1 MLDVA
6 ADRAA
11 VSAPPSDAARA
22 GGDDA
27 RLARRAYELTADLMR
42 PRPAIYWT
50 DLALTAV
57 ITWSGLLVAAGE
69 GPSAVRLIAGLAAA
83 LALFRGISFIHEI
96 AHIRADELPGFSFG
110 WNALLGVPFL
120 APSFLYE
127 GVHLLHHVK
136 DRYGTAEDPEYLPL
150 SRYPRRRIAGF
161 VLVAALAPV
170 GVLLRF
176 AVLAPLSFGIPAL
189 RRVVVGRLSAMSI
202 NPAFVREDG
211 QRALGAA
218 WRAQEIGCWLWSWMV
233 LGLTFSG
240 VLPARYLLTAA
251 AILSIATLVNQLRT
265 VVAHA
270 WTSDGE
276 KMSVLEQFRDSVNV
290 PPPGWL
296 PALWAPVGLR
306 YHALHH
312 LLPRLPYH
320 HLGEAHRRIVLA
332 FPATSAYHAASYQG
346 LIHALGRLLARAA
359 AHRQG
364 RG

>member
-6 ADRAA
+6 TTPT
-11 VSAPPSDAARA
+11 VSDHPEQRLAPPTA
-22 GGDDA
+22 DA
-27 RLARRAYELTADLMR
+27 RLAREAYELTGDLMR
-42 PRPAIYWT
+42 PRAAVYWL
-50 DLALTAV
+50 DLVLTAAV
-57 ITWSGLLVAAGE
+57 TWVSLVFAASE
-69 GPSAVRLIAGLAAA
+69 GPWPMRVIAGLAAV

-96 AHIRADELPGFSFG
+96 AHIRGDELPGFSFG

-136 DRYGTAEDPEYLPL
+136 DRYGTAGDPEYLPL

-161 VLVAALAPV
+161 VLVAALAPL

-176 AVLAPLSFGIPAL
+176 AVLAPLSLGIPAL

-218 WRAQEIGCWLWSWMV
+218 WRAQEIGCWLWSWTV

-240 VLPARYLLTAA
+240 VLTARYLLTAA

-270 WTSDGE
+270 WTSDGA

-320 HLGEAHRRIVLA
+320 HLGEAHRRLVAA
-332 FPATSAYHAASYQG
+332 FPATSAYHDASYPG
-346 LIHALGRLLARAA
+346 LTHALGRLLGRAKD
-359 AHRQG
+359 RSKP
-364 RG
+364 

>member
-6 ADRAA
+6 ADGET
-11 VSAPPSDAARA
+11 VSAPPGDAALT
-22 GGDDA
+22 GSDDA
-27 RLARRAYELTADLMR
+27 RLARRAYDLTADLMR
-42 PRPAIYWT
+42 PRAAVYWA
-50 DLALTAV
+50 DLALTAAV
-57 ITWSGLLVAAGE
+57 TWGGLLVAAAE
-69 GPSAVRLIAGLAAA
+69 GPWALRFIAGLVSV

-96 AHIRADELPGFSFG
+96 AHIRSDELPGFSFG

-136 DRYGTAEDPEYLPL
+136 DRYGTAGDPEYLPL

-176 AVLAPLSFGIPAL
+176 AVLAPLSFVIPRL
-189 RRVVVGRLSAMSI
+189 RRAVVSRLSAMSI
-202 NPAFVREDG
+202 NPGFVREDG
-211 QRALGAA
+211 QRAGGAA
-218 WRAQEIGCWLWSWMV
+218 WRAQEIGCWLWSWTI
-233 LGLTFSG
+233 LGLTFAG
-240 VLPARYLLTAA
+240 TLPLRYLLTAA
-251 AILSIATLVNQLRT
+251 AILSAATLVNQLRT

-270 WTSDGE
+270 WTSDGA

-320 HLGEAHRRIVLA
+320 HLGEAHRRIVAAL
-332 FPATSAYHAASYQG
+332 PATSGYHDASYPG
-346 LIHALGRLLARAA
+346 LFHALGRLLARAR
-359 AHRQG
+359 AHR
-364 RG
+364 RA